1 MGGHG
6 RPHGA
11 AASAG
16 QGARLRAHSPPAS
29 ARRWPSARA
38 KPPPTYLTGKQEAAL
53 VAADDVSGLL
63 LGAIGRRRRRGQPR
77 QLGHR
82 LQNRRA
88 SRCAAECAPGFVRHN
103 LYDCRRQS
111 RENSGQTDAR
121 ILCMCVCRDLS
132 HARAPK
138 KSSARLWVSCMV
150 AAAGAGAP
158 DKSRQKIAFFRTVCI
173 STLPAFALAHS
184 ACAVSPLID
193 KIDITVQT
201 RGRTDFWNLPIGAW
215 EYFVEVLL
223 FTLKSRQEMPLHRSY
238 CRRGVANSLSTS
250 TARMGQRSVM

>member
-1 MGGHG
+1 MDICGKGFVVSRAQRSFRLFQAFSPVAGPFELPQQPAAGTPQETPNPTAWAQRRVASRMGGHG

-16 QGARLRAHSPPAS
+16 QGSRLRAHSPPAS

-53 VAADDVSGLL
+53 VAADDAGGLL

-111 RENSGQTDAR
+111 RENSGRTDDR

-132 HARAPK
+132 HTRAPK
-138 KSSARLWVSCMV
+138 KSSARLWVSW
-150 AAAGAGAP
+150 AA
-158 DKSRQKIAFFRTVCI
+158 
-173 STLPAFALAHS
+173 
-184 ACAVSPLID
+184 
-193 KIDITVQT
+193 
-201 RGRTDFWNLPIGAW
+201 
-215 EYFVEVLL
+215 
-223 FTLKSRQEMPLHRSY
+223 
-238 CRRGVANSLSTS
+238 
-250 TARMGQRSVM
+250 